1 MSSRRETGTG
11 YPRAFAGAAAAILLI
26 MSVRHSHAQPPPG
39 SSNTTVNVNYVY
51 AANLGFGSYSLA
63 GLSADVFTL
72 PLGYTFPLGAESG
85 WKLRFILPV
94 QLGLYRFRAMGIDG
108 TPIRINQQSLAVLP
122 GFELQVPLARNV
134 VLKPFAQAGVGHA
147 FGATS
152 GANAF
157 IYTVGIRSVVQWQ
170 VGQYTLSLGN
180 AILYAGDRSSNFSES
195 YSALEG
201 GLEVRRPLG
210 FTLRGIEPDIGV
222 YVADYYYPKPLRFS
236 RFLRDPL
243 KVSDQGEVGF
253 SIGSARPLR
262 VALLGSARMG
272 IGYVFGG
279 GLSVWHVNFGFPF

>member
-1 MSSRRETGTG
+1 MSARRGPATG
-11 YPRAFAGAAAAILLI
+11 YRVAPTGAAAAVGLL
-26 MSVRHSHAQPPPG
+26 MSVQPLHAQPPPAG
-39 SSNTTVNVNYVY
+39 SNRTVNVNYVY

-72 PLGYTFPLGAESG
+72 PLGYTVPRGPEGG
-85 WKLRFILPV
+85 WRLRLTLPV
-94 QLGLYRFRAMGIDG
+94 QLGLYSFRATDVDG
-108 TPIRINQQSLAVLP
+108 TPIKINQQSLAVLP
-122 GFELQVPLARNV
+122 GVELQVPLARNI

-180 AILYAGDRSSNFSES
+180 AILYAGDRASNFSES
-195 YSALEG
+195 YFAIEG
-201 GLEVRRPLG
+201 GFELRRPLG
-210 FTLRGIEPDIGV
+210 FTFHGVEPDIGV
-222 YVADYYYPKPLRFS
+222 YVADYYYPKPLLFS

-262 VALLGSARMG
+262 MALLESARIG